1 MLFVQDAAVCLVGVW
16 GKGLGF
22 GGGGEGGS
30 LQACGRAACKMV
42 SLSDML
48 FIVAGSCTDLQ
59 SPMKILAKIH

>member
-1 MLFVQDAAVCLVGVW
+1 MLSGGLGEGSWVW
-16 GKGLGF
+16 G
-22 GGGGEGGS
+22 GGKGGS